1 MNLRWLKIA
10 LRAAAAILLVV
21 AAARFAFGG
30 VLLHT
35 QEQTTASGVTIDHV
49 IEFGSSSIIM
59 PVVAFLL
66 FVLSFV
72 VPTKSV

>member
-1 MNLRWLKIA
+1 MNFE
-10 LRAAAAILLVV
+10 LRAVAAILLVV
-21 AAARFAFGG
+21 AAVRFAFGG
-30 VLLHT
+30 VSLHT

-49 IEFGSSSIIM
+49 VEFGSSSIIM
-59 PVVAFLL
+59 PLVAFLL